1 MKLSRTTALI
11 ISILGALIGLIC
23 FSLGTAISSNV
34 LTFVGLGLVLIAGTL
49 NLIFN
54 RCPFCYRFLGR
65 RAGFS
70 VKYCPYCGEKL
81 DD

>member
-1 MKLSRTTALI
+1 MKLSRTTVLI
-11 ISILGALIGLIC
+11 ISILGALIGLVC
-23 FSLGTAISSNV
+23 FSIGTAIESYV
-34 LTFVGLGLVLIAGTL
+34 LEFIGLGLVLIVGIL

-65 RAGFS
+65 SAGFS
-70 VKYCPYCGEKL
+70 VKYCPYCGEPL

>member
-1 MKLSRTTALI
+1 MKLSRTTALA
-11 ISILGALIGLIC
+11 ISIVCAIIGLVC
-23 FSLGTAISSNV
+23 FSIGTAISV
-34 LTFVGLGLVLIAGTL
+34 DGLTYVGLGLVLIAGIL

-65 RAGFS
+65 SAGFS
-70 VKYCPYCGEKL
+70 VEYCPYCGEKL